1 MFAIYLYEK
10 KMKTVVMIVMLG
22 ALVACTSKKENVE
35 TTSVDQVEKTT
46 TNTANYTAGE
56 VLIGINGTDYKSVI
70 ATIEQEYDI
79 KMLKVLMT
87 GETNII
93 QMGVP
98 KGKEQEFVKTLQ
110 ERSDVVFA
118 EVNGTVGIN

>member
-1 MFAIYLYEK
+1 
-10 KMKTVVMIVMLG
+10 MKTVVMIVMIG
-22 ALVACTSKKENVE
+22 ALVACTSKKEKVE
-35 TTSVDQVEKTT
+35 TTSVDQIEKTT

-70 ATIEQEYDI
+70 ATIEKEYDI

-93 QMGVP
+93 QLGVP